1 MRRLLLL
8 PYLLLL
14 PLLSGCDDQ
23 SKQNP
28 LRPLTEAEL
37 RPYYVD
43 SPTQP
48 LPEYTAFT
56 LGESYTPGGTVAD
69 WKEQKVVP
77 LYFRLG
83 QNLVPAAQLQ
93 PDGRITG
100 AAPLKP
106 GMTETLQ
113 HIFSIGGANA
123 WLGGLCVVDG
133 LKATAGINVVQ
144 PEASFFILRFSDLRQ
159 RIQPLTSPVPT
170 ERVLSHDLK
179 VYDQQLDRATS
190 RLVYVSEDV
199 TVQGE
204 QRCVSGYEQGDRISV
219 AQDNIHVN
227 LKLTKGWNALV
238 RLSTYSFGSVTSVAD
253 VVWTTVPQEAIERWK

>member
-8 PYLLLL
+8 PALLLL
-14 PLLSGCDDQ
+14 SLLAGCDGQ
-23 SKQNP
+23 SRQTP

-56 LGESYTPGGTVAD
+56 LGEFYTPRGTVAN
-69 WKEQKVVP
+69 WKEPKVVP
-77 LYFRLG
+77 LYSRFG

-100 AAPLKP
+100 AAPLKSAR
-106 GMTETLQ
+106 TENLQ
-113 HIFSIGGANA
+113 AIFSIGGANA

-133 LKATAGINVVQ
+133 LKEIANINVAQ
-144 PEASFFILRFSDLRQ
+144 PEASFFILRFSDLQQ

-170 ERVLSHDLK
+170 ERVLGRDLT

-190 RLVYVSEDV
+190 RLVYASEDV

-219 AQDNIHVN
+219 SQDNIHVN

-238 RLSTYSFGSVTSVAD
+238 SLSTSSYGSVTRVAD
-253 VVWTTVPQEAIERWK
+253 VVWTTVPPEAIERWK